1 MARTAREDNL
11 ALRGALIVELPAG
24 AAVAANDAL
33 YLDSSGKVQKL
44 TSAQEDNR
52 IGVAQ
57 NAAALN
63 ETVRVQVAGKCACV
77 ADASISIGDRI
88 GAPSTTAGRV
98 AAAANTLAVA
108 SGGTTVTSSSANGA
122 IVTGDPVVSR
132 VLGVALTAAAS
143 AGDNIT
149 VLLTL

>member
-1 MARTAREDNL
+1 M
-11 ALRGALIVELPAG
+11 
-24 AAVAANDAL
+24 AANDAL

-57 NAAALN
+57 NAAALD
-63 ETVRVQVAGKCACV
+63 ETVRVQVAGKCTCV
-77 ADASISIGDRI
+77 ADASISIGDRV
-88 GAPSTTAGRV
+88 GAPPTTAGRV
-98 AAAANTLAVA
+98 ATAANTLAVA
-108 SGGTTVTSSSANGA
+108 SGGTAVTSSSANGA

-132 VLGVALTAAAS
+132 VLGLALTTAAS

>member
-11 ALRGALIVELPAG
+11 ALRGALIVELVAG

-33 YLDSSGKVQKL
+33 YLDSNGKVQKL
-44 TSAQEDNR
+44 TSAQANNR

-57 NAAALN
+57 NAAAAN
-63 ETVRVQVAGKCACV
+63 ETVRVQIAGKCPAV
-77 ADASISIGDRI
+77 ADAAISVGARI

-98 AAAANTLAVA
+98 ATASNTLAIA
-108 SGGTTVTSSSANGA
+108 SGGTTVTSSAANGA

-132 VLGVALTAAAS
+132 VLGIALTAAAS
-143 AGDNIT
+143 AGDSIT

>member
-11 ALRGALIVELPAG
+11 ALRGALLVELAAG
-24 AAVAANDAL
+24 AAVAAGDAL

-44 TSAQEDNR
+44 TAAQQNNR

-63 ETVRVQVAGKCACV
+63 ETVRVQVAGKAQCV
-77 ADASISIGDRI
+77 ADAAISVGARV
-88 GAPSTTAGRV
+88 GAPATTAGRV
-98 AAAANTLAVA
+98 ATAANSLAIA
-108 SGGTTVTSSSANGA
+108 SGGTTVTSTAANGA

-132 VLGVALTAAAS
+132 VLGIALTAAAS
-143 AGDNIT
+143 AGDPIT
-149 VLLTL
+149 ILLTL